1 MGNNKK
7 RKPHKKKALQA
18 PSQSQLE
25 VAELVEKSEQSGSE
39 NVCATEK
46 EKSPISNESMQEN
59 IGKQIKPIEI
69 EQPVEQKCE
78 EKIKVPNEEEE
89 GGKDQVKIKA
99 LPA

>member
-18 PSQSQLE
+18 PSQNQQEE
-25 VAELVEKSEQSGSE
+25 VAEIGEKSE
-39 NVCATEK
+39 NVSATEK

-59 IGKQIKPIEI
+59 IEKQIKPIEI

>member
-18 PSQSQLE
+18 PSQSQQEE
-25 VAELVEKSEQSGSE
+25 VAELVEKSE

-59 IGKQIKPIEI
+59 IEKQIKPIEI

-78 EKIKVPNEEEE
+78 EKIKVPNEEEVEEE